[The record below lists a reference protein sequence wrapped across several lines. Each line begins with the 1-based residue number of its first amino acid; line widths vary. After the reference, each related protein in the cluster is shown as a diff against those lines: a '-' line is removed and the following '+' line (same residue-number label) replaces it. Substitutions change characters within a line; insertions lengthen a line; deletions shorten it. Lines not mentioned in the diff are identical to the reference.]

1 MAPEWGKM
9 VRFTNRKMQN
19 KITRYFLSLDI
30 LQYLKDNFGGGEKQ
44 KLTDTVGGSLIGPVF
59 F

>member
-30 LQYLKDNFGGGEKQ
+30 LQYLKDNLEGERNKT
-44 KLTDTVGGSLIGPVF
+44 TDTVGGSLIGPVF